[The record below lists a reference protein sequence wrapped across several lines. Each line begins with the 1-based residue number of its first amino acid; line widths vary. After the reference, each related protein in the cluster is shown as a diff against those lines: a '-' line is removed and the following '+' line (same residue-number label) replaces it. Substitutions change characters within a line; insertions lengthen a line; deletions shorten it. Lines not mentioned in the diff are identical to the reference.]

1 MRRTLLALL
10 FGTALLGVGLACSDD
25 EPTPEEYFREFQATQ
40 AEMSVNLGDFVGFN
54 PFTADA
60 ETRADFSDALHNAVD
75 AFEGLRSGSDFRES
89 HSAYVRA
96 MRQQADAIADADD
109 DRLREAMR
117 DENAASCAIRKI
129 AEREGLVEES
139 LLNSCEGS

>member
-40 AEMSVNLGDFVGFN
+40 AEMTVNLGDFVGFN

-60 ETRADFSDALHNAVD
+60 ETRADFSDA
-75 AFEGLRSGSDFRES
+75 
-89 HSAYVRA
+89 
-96 MRQQADAIADADD
+96 
-109 DRLREAMR
+109 
-117 DENAASCAIRKI
+117 
-129 AEREGLVEES
+129 
-139 LLNSCEGS
+139 

>member
-1 MRRTLLALL
+1 
-10 FGTALLGVGLACSDD
+10 
-25 EPTPEEYFREFQATQ
+25 
-40 AEMSVNLGDFVGFN
+40 
-54 PFTADA
+54 
-60 ETRADFSDALHNAVD
+60 
-75 AFEGLRSGSDFRES
+75 
-89 HSAYVRA
+89 
-96 MRQQADAIADADD
+96 MRQQAYAIADADD